1 MLRSWDEQAPFGE
14 KHAPFLGKAC
24 SVFGMSRL
32 RLVKKQAQKMRFQL
46 TDPHRSGWLRG
57 TALAAI

>member
-1 MLRSWDEQAPFGE
+1 MLRFWDEQAPFGE

-32 RLVKKQAQKMRFQL
+32 RLVRNMLRFWEKHAPFL
-46 TDPHRSGWLRG
+46 G
-57 TALAAI
+57 